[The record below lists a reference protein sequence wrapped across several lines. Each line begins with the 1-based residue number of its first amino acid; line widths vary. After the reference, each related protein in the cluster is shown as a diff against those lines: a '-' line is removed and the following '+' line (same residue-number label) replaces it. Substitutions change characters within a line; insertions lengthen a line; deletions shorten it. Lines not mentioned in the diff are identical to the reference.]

1 MHLPFDILK
10 KERDGSFRWFE
21 SVNDLGSAQQPIQQP
36 EPIPQPAP
44 EPAPEPTPE
53 PAPEPAPPAPQS
65 DSNARDRRGPLL
77 PESNSAARL
86 WPTERRGHP
95 AAVKAMVPIKN
106 IWVLVVA
113 KTYSENSGPNCPRH
127 LCSSALQRLDVGT
140 PRILANVLD
149 CLIRIASLAKCF
161 WEVGVAH

>member
-53 PAPEPAPPAPQS
+53 PAPEPAPPAPNPTPTQETAAVHCFQ
-65 DSNARDRRGPLL
+65 NQT
-77 PESNSAARL
+77 ARL
-86 WPTERRGHP
+86 G
-95 AAVKAMVPIKN
+95 
-106 IWVLVVA
+106 
-113 KTYSENSGPNCPRH
+113 SGQPNGGGIPP
-127 LCSSALQRLDVGT
+127 Q
-140 PRILANVLD
+140 
-149 CLIRIASLAKCF
+149 
-161 WEVGVAH
+161 